1 MATGSAAVAVRPGPG
16 RPPTGARDRIAAAAL
31 EILKEDGYSGLT
43 TAKVAARAGQNKAL
57 ISYHFG
63 GKQGLVAEVAA
74 EVATLITDAARA
86 AIADVD
92 DVEQLARAVVESI
105 FQIMD
110 TDEGVQRVYFDLT
123 SQAVVHPEIDRIL
136 GAMKARFRAVL
147 RERLAELG
155 VGPDP
160 ARTEAAAVFL
170 IAGVQGLALE
180 RLERGENEEL
190 AGARELWLTAVSA
203 ALGAP

>member
-1 MATGSAAVAVRPGPG
+1 MATTATAAVRPGPG

-31 EILKEDGYSGLT
+31 EILKADGYSGLT

-63 GKQGLVAEVAA
+63 GKQGLVAEVAGQ
-74 EVATLITDAARA
+74 VAAQITDATRA

-92 DVEQLARAVVESI
+92 DVEQLARAIVEAI
-105 FQIMD
+105 FEIMD

-123 SQAVVHPEIDRIL
+123 SQAVVDPEIGRIM
-136 GAMKARFRAVL
+136 GEMKARFREVL
-147 RERLAELG
+147 RERLSALG

-160 ARTEAAAVFL
+160 ARIEAAAVFL
-170 IAGVQGLALE
+170 IAGVEGLALE
-180 RLERGENEEL
+180 RLERGESPEL
-190 AGARELWLTAVSA
+190 AGARELWVGSVRS
-203 ALGAP
+203 ALGA